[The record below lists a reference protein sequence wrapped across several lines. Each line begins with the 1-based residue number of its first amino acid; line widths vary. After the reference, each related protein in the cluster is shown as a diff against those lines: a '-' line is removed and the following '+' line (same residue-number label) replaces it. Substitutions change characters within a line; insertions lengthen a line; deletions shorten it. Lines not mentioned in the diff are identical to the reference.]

1 MNLPVMEQRS
11 SCCALL
17 KKLGLAWELTKECK
31 EDVLLEC
38 LRYLNDGV
46 DNVLLQGM
54 NANVQLKIF
63 QDITYLKYVLAIL
76 KSGVSIN
83 RVKALLEQTGL
94 AELVASYEQVDVEE
108 VLGDQNI
115 PSKYLWVYLRYF
127 YHKRYK
133 EKEKEMLMAGME
145 RFYQNQET
153 LGEEWIAQHGRLLMK
168 SVLASD
174 FLCDLTEY
182 DKCLIRYADSSEYR
196 KVLSFVMNKMW
207 FPSRLDDENAEELYE
222 SAGEIQ
228 ELLMEIEKYFDKAQM
243 DRFCKLWLENHALFY
258 DLQRL
263 KQKMEQSPGTD
274 VETFLAG
281 RASYI
286 AFFYNEYFPEKLE
299 EYKEKLVIYAITH
312 KKHAFLK
319 LIRENVSLFQQI
331 SYSSVLFQQSFYAKC
346 ININTMNVKNLK
358 ACANMTSYLKEV
370 LEVLAT
376 REHTFDEIALLYG
389 LPVEYAQ
396 LYEKISAGRKDDRI
410 CIMREIVKKKCLSP
424 GLMLDEVAVQLSRK
438 RLSDWILQDF
448 KHIRE
453 LDAHMAVQLLSEY
466 VRIKWLIPQIRN
478 AAEVRYI
485 LNNIKKA
492 AALSSMQEIREK
504 AVDGNAEWDYLVEMF
519 GFTEEFVEQNR
530 ERIRE
535 FVFADGVH
543 ITAVYLRR
551 NMDKKEDLRRLV
563 TAELMGKF
571 RELKYYGSD
580 LEKELDYPVT
590 ENLKRN
596 WMKNRSE
603 EEGVLSVWEEDGFI
617 PVMKM
622 GEMPY
627 RTCLSYDDGIYSQ
640 CLIASHDSNKKV
652 LYLAYNGK
660 IVLRAALRLT
670 KGTYSDTKKQDDT
683 PHLQFVDLMA
693 QDGGQVEPVQKQ
705 ENKEKLVLFLERE
718 YISGLPENMHKTA
731 FDLMV
736 SLLRKKAAE
745 LRALLVISSGY
756 QKYAQDEFISAY
768 FSMYISRSKAGEQY
782 LDSLGGS
789 NHVDKEG
796 SYERNRFLIDNR

>member
-11 SCCALL
+11 RCCVLL
-17 KKLGLAWELTKECK
+17 KKLGLAWGLTKECK

-38 LRYLNDGV
+38 LYYLNDNDDKV
-46 DNVLLQGM
+46 FLQGM
-54 NANVQLKIF
+54 NANVQQKIF
-63 QDITYLKYVLAIL
+63 QDISYLKYVLNIRKKGA
-76 KSGVSIN
+76 SPN
-83 RVKALLEQTGL
+83 RIDALLEQIGL
-94 AELVASYEQVDVEE
+94 VELMESYEWTDVEA
-108 VLGDQNI
+108 VLNDPVI
-115 PSKYLWVYLRYF
+115 PSEYLWVYLQYF
-127 YHKRYK
+127 YHKGFGEE
-133 EKEKEMLMAGME
+133 EKKTLMAGIDS
-145 RFYQNQET
+145 FYENQSS
-153 LGEEWIAQHGRLLMK
+153 LGEGWIERNGLFLMDEVVSSGFLSGLK
-168 SVLASD
+168 DYDRYIECYAAS
-174 FLCDLTEY
+174 E
-182 DKCLIRYADSSEYR
+182 EYR
-196 KVLSFVMNKMW
+196 KSLLSVWNRMRN
-207 FPSRLDDENAEELYE
+207 PICLDDQNA
-222 SAGEIQ
+222 Q
-228 ELLMEIEKYFDKAQM
+228 ELLEHGTEIQRLLKEMEQFFNEGQM
-243 DRFCKLWLENHALFY
+243 DKFCKLWLENHALLY
-258 DLQRL
+258 DLQHL
-263 KQKMEQSPGTD
+263 KRKMAQTTNLD
-274 VETFLAG
+274 VEGFLAG

-286 AFFYNEYFPEKLE
+286 AFCYNEYFPEALE
-299 EYKEKLVIYAITH
+299 EYKEKLIIYAITH

-331 SYSSVLFQQSFYAKC
+331 SYSSVLFQQSFYTKC
-346 ININTMNVKNLK
+346 INLNTMNLKNLK
-358 ACANMTSYLKEV
+358 ACADMTQYLKEV
-370 LEVLAT
+370 LETLAA

-389 LPVEYAQ
+389 LPVEYAL
-396 LYEKISAGRKDDRI
+396 LYEKISAGRKDDRL
-410 CIMREIVKKKCLSP
+410 CIMREIVKKKCLSS
-424 GLMLDEVAVQLSRK
+424 GLMLDEVAVQLSKK

-453 LDAHMAVQLLSEY
+453 LDACMAVQLLGEY
-466 VRIKWLIPQIRN
+466 SRIKRFVSQIKN

-485 LNNIKKA
+485 LNNIEKA
-492 AALSSMQEIREK
+492 ATLSSMQEIREN
-504 AVDGNAEWDYLVEMF
+504 AIDDNAEWDYLVEMF

-535 FVFADGVH
+535 FIFADGVH
-543 ITAVYLRR
+543 ITAVYLRSHT
-551 NMDKKEDLRRLV
+551 DKKEELRRLV

-590 ENLKRN
+590 ENLKHN

-627 RTCLSYDDGIYSQ
+627 RTCLSYNGGIYSQ

-670 KGTYSDTKKQDDT
+670 KGTYSDTKKRDDT
-683 PHLQFVDLMA
+683 PQLQFADLTA
-693 QDGGQVEPVQKQ
+693 QDDDRMEPVQKQ
-705 ENKEKLVLFLERE
+705 EDKEKLVLFLERE
-718 YISGLPENMHKTA
+718 YISELPEYMHKAA

-736 SLLRKKAAE
+736 SLLRKKAEE
-745 LRALLVISSGY
+745 LRALLVISCCY
-756 QKYAQDEFISAY
+756 RKYVPDEFISAY

>member
-1 MNLPVMEQRS
+1 
-11 SCCALL
+11 
-17 KKLGLAWELTKECK
+17 
-31 EDVLLEC
+31 
-38 LRYLNDGV
+38 
-46 DNVLLQGM
+46 
-54 NANVQLKIF
+54 
-63 QDITYLKYVLAIL
+63 
-76 KSGVSIN
+76 
-83 RVKALLEQTGL
+83 
-94 AELVASYEQVDVEE
+94 
-108 VLGDQNI
+108 
-115 PSKYLWVYLRYF
+115 
-127 YHKRYK
+127 
-133 EKEKEMLMAGME
+133 
-145 RFYQNQET
+145 
-153 LGEEWIAQHGRLLMK
+153 
-168 SVLASD
+168 
-174 FLCDLTEY
+174 
-182 DKCLIRYADSSEYR
+182 
-196 KVLSFVMNKMW
+196 
-207 FPSRLDDENAEELYE
+207 
-222 SAGEIQ
+222 
-228 ELLMEIEKYFDKAQM
+228 
-243 DRFCKLWLENHALFY
+243 
-258 DLQRL
+258 
-263 KQKMEQSPGTD
+263 
-274 VETFLAG
+274 
-281 RASYI
+281 
-286 AFFYNEYFPEKLE
+286 
-299 EYKEKLVIYAITH
+299 
-312 KKHAFLK
+312 
-319 LIRENVSLFQQI
+319 
-331 SYSSVLFQQSFYAKC
+331 
-346 ININTMNVKNLK
+346 
-358 ACANMTSYLKEV
+358 
-370 LEVLAT
+370 
-376 REHTFDEIALLYG
+376 
-389 LPVEYAQ
+389 
-396 LYEKISAGRKDDRI
+396 
-410 CIMREIVKKKCLSP
+410 MREIVKKKCLSP

-466 VRIKWLIPQIRN
+466 GRMKRLIPQIRN

-519 GFTEEFVEQNR
+519 GFTEEFVEQN
-530 ERIRE
+530 RE

-627 RTCLSYDDGIYSQ
+627 RTCLSYIDGVYNQ
-640 CLIASHDSNKKV
+640 CLIASHDFNKKV

-683 PHLQFVDLMA
+683 PQLQFVDLMA

-718 YISGLPENMHKTA
+718 YISGMPENMHKAA

-756 QKYAQDEFISAY
+756 QKYSQDEFISAY